1 MPAPWCATGRWIAA
15 VISPQKNGAGLLRR
29 RPSWTLLSGGDAI
42 GDYLDAREVRQ
53 ILQEFLSSLTPEN
66 RILFVKRYYF
76 CKSVTAI
83 ANELSMSE
91 NAVSVRLSRLRAKL
105 GRLLE
110 EREVSL

>member
-1 MPAPWCATGRWIAA
+1 M
-15 VISPQKNGAGLLRR
+15 
-29 RPSWTLLSGGDAI
+29 
-42 GDYLDAREVRQ
+42 RQ

>member
-1 MPAPWCATGRWIAA
+1 MRNRA
-15 VISPQKNGAGLLRR
+15 LDRR
-29 RPSWTLLSGGDAI
+29 RYLTAEKRGGAAEAEAELDALSGGDAI